1 MRQHS
6 ERVTMLSRELDIL
19 MGERQSLLQVVGAT
33 AALIASLDSSHLPI
47 GAVKSADLV
56 ATAINALPDETLGD
70 ALAAVH
76 AEIEEEDD
84 RVVSS

>member
-6 ERVTMLSRELDIL
+6 ERVSMLSRELDIL

-33 AALIASLDSSHLPI
+33 AALIASLDSRLLPL

-56 ATAINALPDETLGD
+56 ATTINALPDETLRD

-76 AEIEEEDD
+76 AEIEKEGDC
-84 RVVSS
+84 VVSS